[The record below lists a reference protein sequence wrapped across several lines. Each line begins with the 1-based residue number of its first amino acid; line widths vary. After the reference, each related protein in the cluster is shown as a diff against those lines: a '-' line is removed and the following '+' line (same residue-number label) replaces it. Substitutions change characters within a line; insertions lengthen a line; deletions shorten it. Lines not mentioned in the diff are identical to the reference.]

1 MNSEK
6 IYDILVKFE
15 ETEQK
20 AILINGEW
28 GIGKT
33 YQICKYLEFDSIR
46 PDNDVSVHYLSLFG
60 YKSVEE
66 IHTRLYAMIH
76 PIKNAALNIFKVV
89 SPAVSLI
96 PYVGGSA
103 CSAVQ
108 YSLGMITK
116 AKDDFKS
123 KKRPKTDDGETNAN
137 FVQHI
142 IIFDDLERTKVDYIE
157 FMGYINQLFLQ
168 GIKVVCVCDAKKIE
182 DKKFNE
188 FKEKVFDR
196 QYAIEMASYDIMQSY
211 FKNVTLDEEIIKVF
225 NNNFRLASK
234 TSLFYDEIFK
244 IISELKSQNNMISIT
259 DRSILWHSALV
270 VCAFNGAS
278 FLPTYEE
285 EKYKKCIFDFV
296 SFEIEESF
304 SSEYE
309 IDILK
314 RICIYISEAHYS
326 GKINNYVTL
335 LIALTKAF
343 MYDDVAAFK
352 AFVTRKNNT
361 EESPFQRV
369 LFYMSKTNQK
379 KHISWIISNVYKLEE
394 INIDVWNSVISM
406 YHYKNYFPSSYDEQK
421 FGKQIAKLILDNEKL
436 ENQLAFKNTYVADCI
451 PMLDVVETELNQ
463 IKLSRA
469 ITRLEDAFN
478 AADFDKIETALSEIN
493 QQDYCH
499 LHFGGYDVDPQI
511 LTSFINHNWF
521 FKSMKGTMSEDVW
534 DRNRRIA
541 LFAYDYPSVRNGLK
555 DYLDNVKKTSK
566 DDAEIM
572 RIDTIIKMILKYQ

>member
-33 YQICKYLEFDSIR
+33 YQICKYLEFDSTR

-66 IHTRLYAMIH
+66 IHTRLYAMLH
-76 PIKNAALNIFKVV
+76 PVKNAALNFFKVV

-116 AKDDFKS
+116 AKDDAKS
-123 KKRPKTDDGETNAN
+123 KKRPKTDDGENN
-137 FVQHI
+137 DGFVQHI
-142 IIFDDLERTKVDYIE
+142 IILDDLERTKVDYIE
-157 FMGYINQLFLQ
+157 FMGYLNQLFLQ
-168 GIKVVCVCDAKKIE
+168 GIKVVCVCDAKRISDE
-182 DKKFNE
+182 KFNE

-196 QYAIEMASYDIMQSY
+196 QYTIEMASYEIMQSY
-211 FKNVTLDEEIIKVF
+211 FENISLDEEIIKVF

-244 IISELKSQNNMISIT
+244 IMSELKKQNNMISIT
-259 DRSILWHSALV
+259 DRSVLWHSSLV

-285 EKYKKCIFDFV
+285 EKYKECIFEFV

-304 SSEYE
+304 SSIYE

-314 RICIYISEAHYS
+314 RICIYISEAQYS
-326 GKINNYVTL
+326 GKINNYASL

-343 MYDDVAAFK
+343 MYDDFDAFK
-352 AFVTRKNNT
+352 AFMTKKDT
-361 EESPFQRV
+361 KEESPFQKQ

-379 KHISWIISNVYKLEE
+379 KHISWIISEVYKLTE
-394 INIDVWNSVISM
+394 INIDIWNSVISM
-406 YHYKNYFPSSYDEQK
+406 YHFKNYFPSTYDEQK
-421 FGKQIAKLILDNEKL
+421 FGKQIAKLILDNEKI

-451 PMLDVVETELNQ
+451 PMLDIVENELNQ

-478 AADFDKIETALSEIN
+478 EDDFDKIENALIEIN
-493 QQDYCH
+493 QKDYCH
-499 LHFGGYDVDPQI
+499 SHSGVYDVDSQI
-511 LTSFINHNWF
+511 LNSFINHNWF
-521 FKSMKGTMSEDVW
+521 LKSMKGTMTEDVW

-555 DYLDNVKKTSK
+555 NYLDNVKTTSK

-572 RIDTIIKMILKYQ
+572 RIDTIIKWSLKY